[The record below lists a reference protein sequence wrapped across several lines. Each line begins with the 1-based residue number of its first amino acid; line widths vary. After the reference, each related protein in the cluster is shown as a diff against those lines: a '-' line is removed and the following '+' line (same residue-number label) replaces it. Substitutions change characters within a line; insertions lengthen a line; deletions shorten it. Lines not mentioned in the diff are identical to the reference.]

1 MQGIDGRIG
10 LAGYAIP
17 FQRVEMAAEENSKP
31 RNCCWPLLVFLIIDF
46 IVILILAILGLV
58 LGEVLKRPPVTL
70 GFFCNDETIRYPAK
84 EDTFSSSGVIV
95 ASLFIPLFIVSVCVV
110 CVD

>member
-1 MQGIDGRIG
+1 MV
-10 LAGYAIP
+10 GYAVQS
-17 FQRVEMAAEENSKP
+17 QRDRVGMAEGEENSKH
-31 RNCCWPLLVFLIIDF
+31 RNCCWPLLIVLIIDF
-46 IVILILAILGLV
+46 IIILILSILGIV
-58 LGEVLKRPPVTL
+58 LGLVLKRPPVTL

-84 EDTFSSSGVIV
+84 ENTFSSSGVIV